1 LMRLS
6 NGYINGR
13 PLMDRDGSG
22 VSLLLGLVGFVVRA
36 QVLEESTGEW
46 WWAVLVGLGL
56 FGTDFGTHDM
66 AMQAVEGR

>member
-1 LMRLS
+1 
-6 NGYINGR
+6 
-13 PLMDRDGSG
+13 
-22 VSLLLGLVGFVVRA
+22 VRA

-46 WWAVLVGLGL
+46 WWAVLVRLGL